1 MVSRHQL
8 NGLPAELVLT
18 CDASGRACRI
28 KTSVEAG
35 FERSGRF
42 YSRAEAVAFA
52 DRVEPEWRLAEL
64 G

>member
-18 CDASGRACRI
+18 CDRACRI